1 MLSRLTLR
9 GNHLQHAIPTLSI
22 SQFRL
27 SSSSQ
32 PTSHKEQQ
40 PATFPAEERNL
51 IDFPHPVRPVYSGK
65 VRLGFIPEEWFQFF
79 YKKTGVTGPYLF
91 GTGLI
96 TYLCSKEIFILEH
109 EFYTGLCIAIMVIFA
124 AKKFG
129 PGVAK
134 YADKEIAEYE
144 GMWNE
149 YKNLSVKTL
158 EDAIAEEKKEQWRLE
173 GQKILFDAK
182 RENVQLQLES
192 EYRCRLMQVYEEVK
206 KRLDY
211 QVQVVNTRRTL
222 EQKHMVNW
230 IVDSVIK
237 GITPQQEKE
246 ALQKCVSDLKS
257 LAASVL

>member
-1 MLSRLTLR
+1 MLSRLALR
-9 GNHLQHAIPTLSI
+9 GNHLQHAIPTLSV

-32 PTSHKEQQ
+32 PTSPKGQQ
-40 PATFPAEERNL
+40 PATVTAEERDLVN
-51 IDFPHPVRPVYSGK
+51 FPRPLRPMYSGK

-91 GTGLI
+91 GSGLI

-129 PGVAK
+129 PGVSK
-134 YADKEIAEYE
+134 YLDKEIAEYE
-144 GMWNE
+144 GMWND
-149 YKNLSVKTL
+149 YKDSSVKSI

-173 GQKILFDAK
+173 GQKMLFDAK

-192 EYRCRLMQVYEEVK
+192 EYRHRLMQVYEEVK
-206 KRLDY
+206 KRMDY
-211 QVQVVNTRRTL
+211 QVQLVNTRRML

-237 GITPQQEKE
+237 GISPQQEKE
-246 ALQKCVSDLKS
+246 ALQKCMSDLKS
-257 LAASVL
+257 LAASVH